1 MIYATSLTENYEF
14 QRVYKKGQSFPG
26 RYVVLYYRNNHLKN
40 LRYGI
45 TATKKIGKA
54 CKRNRARRLI
64 FENMRL
70 LFPTMKQGYDLV
82 IVARPAILG
91 ADFPTLG
98 KELQKLLHKAGAF
111 YAQ

>member
-1 MIYATSLTENYEF
+1 MIHATSLTENYEF
-14 QRVYKKGQSFPG
+14 QRVYKKGHSYPG
-26 RYVVLYYRNNHLKN
+26 RFVVLYYRNNNHKD

-64 FENMRL
+64 FENVRL
-70 LFPTMKQGYDLV
+70 LFPTMKPGYDLV

-91 ADFPTLG
+91 ADFVALG
-98 KELQKLLHKAGAF
+98 KEISKLLHKAGAF
-111 YAQ
+111 HAQ

>member
-1 MIYATSLTENYEF
+1 M
-14 QRVYKKGQSFPG
+14 
-26 RYVVLYYRNNHLKN
+26 VLYYRNNHHQD

-70 LFPTMKQGYDLV
+70 LFPTMKPGYDLV
-82 IVARPAILG
+82 VVARPAILG
-91 ADFPTLG
+91 TDFFVLG

-111 YAQ
+111 HAQ